1 MADLQNPTVL
11 IVGAG
16 SVGLVTGYYLS
27 LSGAQVTYLVRP
39 KGAEKLK
46 QPQLLYSFDKNH
58 LQEFRTY
65 SYLTNPSSILSS
77 TYDYI
82 LITLD
87 GKSIQSDEGETLVK
101 TIGQAAGGKAT
112 KVIVGSVFL
121 GARNWFIEKSGLS
134 DNQVTSGGLGFPAYS
149 CKTTNIP
156 VHPPADDALLK
167 QSDVAYMDNI
177 GNGFILDDYVPSI
190 SSSFSKLYNAC
201 GVSTC
206 VVWSPAQS
214 ALTIFP
220 LFAVFMGL
228 ELLGWPKTEDIDT
241 ESEVWK
247 LTTAAAKEI
256 QTLGICG
263 ETGAQ
268 TALATTEST
277 FVQMS
282 AYLDDKLRPL
292 DYQAFNQYHHGGK
305 VIDQDRMHIERCIT
319 QGVAEGK
326 PMAALKVLLQRVSQG
341 D

>member
-1 MADLQNPTVL
+1 MAHLQSPSVL

-27 LSGAQVTYLVRP
+27 LAGAQVTYLVRP
-39 KGAEKLK
+39 KRAEVLK
-46 QPQLLYSFDKNH
+46 RTQFLYSLDKNH
-58 LQEFRTY
+58 LHEFKSY
-65 SYLTNPSSILSS
+65 SYLTSPSTILSS

-87 GKSIQSDEGETLVK
+87 GN
-101 TIGQAAGGKAT
+101 
-112 KVIVGSVFL
+112 VFL
-121 GARNWFIEKSGLS
+121 GARDWFLEKSGLPG
-134 DNQVTSGGLGFPAYS
+134 DQVTSGGLGFPAYS
-149 CKTTNIP
+149 GETTNLP
-156 VHPPADDALLK
+156 VHPPADVDLVK
-167 QSDVAYMDNI
+167 KSDVAYMDNI

-201 GVSTC
+201 GVSNC

-220 LFAVFMGL
+220 LFAVFIGL

-256 QTLGICG
+256 QTLDICG
-263 ETGAQ
+263 EAGTQA
-268 TALATTEST
+268 ALATTKST

-282 AYLDDKLRPL
+282 AYLDEKLRPL
-292 DYQAFNQYHHGGK
+292 DYHAFNRYHHGGK
-305 VIDQDRMHIERCIT
+305 VIEQDRMHIERCIS
-319 QGVAEGK
+319 QGVTEGK
-326 PMAALKVLLQRVSQG
+326 PIVVVKEIGSWSV
-341 D
+341 